1 MMNHELLNT
10 ALGPL
15 KVKFWLGIVAA
26 LGVLA
31 FAAIKIADNRDKR
44 MIETAQESGA
54 NEAVVEGQRDI
65 LNQVERA
72 NNAEQEINRGGDT
85 AHFDRCLR
93 NATADTRANCERF
106 RSVPD

>member
-1 MMNHELLNT
+1 MIHELLNT

-54 NEAVVEGQRDI
+54 SSAVVEGQRDV
-65 LNQVERA
+65 LEQVERA
-72 NNAEQEINRGGDT
+72 QNADNEINSGDRT
-85 AHFDRCLR
+85 ARYERCLR
-93 NATADTRANCERF
+93 NSSEASRANCERF
-106 RSVPD
+106 RPVSD